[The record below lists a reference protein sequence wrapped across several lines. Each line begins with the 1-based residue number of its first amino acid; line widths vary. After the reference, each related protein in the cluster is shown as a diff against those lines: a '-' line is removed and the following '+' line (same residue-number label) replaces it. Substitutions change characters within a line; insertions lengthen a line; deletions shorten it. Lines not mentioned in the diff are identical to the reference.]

1 MDMAAQAS
9 ACESPEGALQIRLLE
24 ERDVLPVSAAFE
36 AAGWKN
42 KRPAVFERYLA
53 EQDGGRRI
61 VLLALLGGEVAGYL
75 TVDWW
80 PAYPPFRREGIPEI
94 QDFNVLPPLR
104 RRRIGTRLMDEA
116 ERRIA
121 ERSPVA
127 GIGVGMTDD
136 YGAAQRMYVERGYV
150 PDGMGLWHRDRYVS
164 PGDRV
169 TADDDLVLF
178 LTKRLR

>member
-1 MDMAAQAS
+1 MTADTS
-9 ACESPEGALQIRLLE
+9 AYASPEGAFEIRLLE
-24 ERDVLPVSAAFE
+24 EHDVQPVSAAFE

-42 KRPAVFERYLA
+42 KPPALFERYLT
-53 EQDGGRRI
+53 EQDDGRRI

-75 TVDWW
+75 TVDWR
-80 PAYPPFRREGIPEI
+80 PAYPPFRQKGIPEI

-104 RRRIGTRLMDEA
+104 RRGIGTRLMDEA

-121 ERSPVA
+121 ERSSVA
-127 GIGVGMTDD
+127 GIGFGMTGD
-136 YGAAQRMYVERGYV
+136 YGAAQRLYVKRGYI
-150 PDGMGLWHRDRYVS
+150 PDGTGLWYRDRYVS

-178 LTKRLR
+178 LTKRLT